1 MERTIYRIMDANF
14 NRAREAL
21 RVIEEFCR
29 FALNNPSFSAKIK
42 ALRHRLCGQIGLL
55 DTGQMLSC
63 RDSDADVGKDLRV
76 GGQMTRTSLEDCL
89 TAAFKRL
96 TEALRVLAET
106 GQTIT
111 PLLYDEF
118 EKMRFD
124 AYTLEKQVFEMVLGQ
139 QRFSVVR
146 LYVLIN
152 ADMDSRQ
159 DALFN
164 LLDACIEGGAD
175 CLQLRCKS
183 IQDSQ
188 FMAWAFRFVELCK
201 SGGVV
206 SIIND
211 RPDIAIVSNA
221 DGIHL
226 GQGDLTPQQV
236 RKLQQ
241 KPMIL
246 GLSTH
251 SMPQLQEAVKQPC
264 TYIALGPVFKTLTKP
279 NEPTAGI
286 DYLKNGLKFLADYPL
301 GHVAIGGIGLSNV
314 SEVLQVGAKTVAVCS
329 AVCEQARPAEACRQ
343 LKQLITSV

>member
-1 MERTIYRIMDANF
+1 MEHTIYRIMDANF

-29 FALNNPSFSAKIK
+29 FALNNPSFCTKIK

-55 DTGQMLSC
+55 DTGRLLSC
-63 RDSDADVGKDLRV
+63 RDSDADVGKDLRTA
-76 GGQMTRTSLEDCL
+76 GQMTRTSLEDCL

-106 GQTIT
+106 GQTLS

-124 AYTLEKQVFEMVLGQ
+124 AYTLEKEVFLMVLGKH
-139 QRFSVVR
+139 RFSAVR

-164 LLDACIEGGAD
+164 LVDACIEGGAD

-183 IQDSQ
+183 VESAKVMD
-188 FMAWAFRFVELCK
+188 WACRFVEVCK

-211 RPDIAIVSNA
+211 RPDIAILSDA

-226 GQGDLTPQQV
+226 GQTDLTPQQV

-264 TYIALGPVFKTLTKP
+264 TYIALGPVFNTLTKP

-286 DYLKNGLKFLADYPL
+286 DYLKNGLQFLADHPV
-301 GHVAIGGIGLSNV
+301 GHVAIGGIGLSNIT
-314 SEVLQVGAKTVAVCS
+314 EVLQAGAKTVAVCS

-343 LKQLITSV
+343 LKRLITST

>member
-1 MERTIYRIMDANF
+1 
-14 NRAREAL
+14 
-21 RVIEEFCR
+21 
-29 FALNNPSFSAKIK
+29 
-42 ALRHRLCGQIGLL
+42 
-55 DTGQMLSC
+55 MLSC

-96 TEALRVLAET
+96 TEALRVLAEM

-124 AYTLEKQVFEMVLGQ
+124 AYTLEKEVFEMVLGQ
-139 QRFSVVR
+139 RRFSAVR

-164 LLDACIEGGAD
+164 LVDACIEGGAD

-183 IQDSQ
+183 VQARQ
-188 FMAWAFRFVELCK
+188 FMEWACRFVEICK

-211 RPDIAIVSNA
+211 RPDIAILSNA
-221 DGIHL
+221 DGVHL

-251 SMPQLQEAVKQPC
+251 SMCQLQEAVRQPC
-264 TYIALGPVFKTLTKP
+264 TYIALGPVFSTLTKP
-279 NEPTAGI
+279 HEPTAGI
-286 DYLKNGLKFLADYPL
+286 DYLQNGLKFLVDYPV
-301 GHVAIGGIGLSNV
+301 GHVAIGGIGLSNIT
-314 SEVLQVGAKTVAVCS
+314 EVLRTGAKTIAVCD
-329 AVCEQARPAEACRQ
+329 AVCGQAKPDYACRQ
-343 LKQLITSV
+343 LKRLISGV